1 MQHSLLKQII
11 EGAILAA
18 DTPLS
23 VDRIMSLIEGGEV
36 GQDGEDVPSRSDV
49 REVLDEIANDCA
61 ERGFELRKV
70 ATGYRF
76 QVRSE
81 LGEWVGNLW
90 EERPPRY
97 TRALLET
104 LALIAYKQ
112 PITRGDIEEIRGVA
126 VSTNIIRTLLD
137 REWIRVVGQ
146 RDVPGK
152 PSLFAT
158 TREFL
163 DYFNL
168 ASLEE
173 LPTLA
178 EIRDLDTVNQQ
189 LDLEDEIIPPRTL
202 DVSDRK
208 QDEKSET
215 SEEIERSGMSEGEG
229 PGVSD
234 DAVSDAAT
242 QLDADEEE
250 QATSI
255 DGVDLDAVT
264 DRVNQIQDNIRR
276 LYEQPDQ
283 DDENENGDENGDE
296 DGNGERKG
304 DQGEGRGETSLD
316 ESPDR
321 RDVDDSGPQ
330 DTGEESGPVTGNTV
344 DGQPT
349 DTVLSDDD
357 RQDGGTLGQGDI
369 APADDDEDP
378 PDEDQDQRG

>member
-23 VDRIMSLIEGGEV
+23 VDRIISLIEGGEV

-215 SEEIERSGMSEGEG
+215 SEEIERSGMSEAEG

-283 DDENENGDENGDE
+283 DDENENGDE

-304 DQGEGRGETSLD
+304 DQGEGKGETSLD

-330 DTGEESGPVTGNTV
+330 DTGEESGPVTGHTV

>member
-242 QLDADEEE
+242 KVDADEEE

-283 DDENENGDENGDE
+283 DDENENGDE

>member
-1 MQHSLLKQII
+1 VQHSLLKQII

-242 QLDADEEE
+242 KVDADEEE

-283 DDENENGDENGDE
+283 DDENENGDE

>member
-242 QLDADEEE
+242 KVDADEEE

-283 DDENENGDENGDE
+283 DDENENGD
-296 DGNGERKG
+296 
-304 DQGEGRGETSLD
+304 
-316 ESPDR
+316 
-321 RDVDDSGPQ
+321 
-330 DTGEESGPVTGNTV
+330 
-344 DGQPT
+344 
-349 DTVLSDDD
+349 
-357 RQDGGTLGQGDI
+357 
-369 APADDDEDP
+369 
-378 PDEDQDQRG
+378 

>member
-168 ASLEE
+168 KSLDQ
-173 LPTLA
+173 LPPLA
-178 EIRDLDTVNQQ
+178 EIKELDN
-189 LDLEDEIIPPRTL
+189 LSGELGLELPEQTSDADAEPDEGGEA
-202 DVSDRK
+202 S
-208 QDEKSET
+208 QSET
-215 SEEIERSGMSEGEG
+215 AME
-229 PGVSD
+229 
-234 DAVSDAAT
+234 DAAT
-242 QLDADEEE
+242 PDGEQPELEDAD
-250 QATSI
+250 
-255 DGVDLDAVT
+255 DAQQDSRT
-264 DRVNQIQDNIRR
+264 D
-276 LYEQPDQ
+276 
-283 DDENENGDENGDE
+283 
-296 DGNGERKG
+296 
-304 DQGEGRGETSLD
+304 
-316 ESPDR
+316 
-321 RDVDDSGPQ
+321 
-330 DTGEESGPVTGNTV
+330 
-344 DGQPT
+344 
-349 DTVLSDDD
+349 
-357 RQDGGTLGQGDI
+357 
-369 APADDDEDP
+369 
-378 PDEDQDQRG
+378 

>member
-283 DDENENGDENGDE
+283 DDENENGDE

>member
-242 QLDADEEE
+242 KVDADEEE

-264 DRVNQIQDNIRR
+264 DRVDQIQDNIRR

-283 DDENENGDENGDE
+283 DDENENGDE

-349 DTVLSDDD
+349 DAVLSDDD

>member
-242 QLDADEEE
+242 KVDADEKE

-283 DDENENGDENGDE
+283 DDENENGDE

>member
-283 DDENENGDENGDE
+283 DDENENGDE

-316 ESPDR
+316 ESSDR

>member
-242 QLDADEEE
+242 KVDADEEE

-283 DDENENGDENGDE
+283 DDENENGDE

-349 DTVLSDDD
+349 DAVLSDDD